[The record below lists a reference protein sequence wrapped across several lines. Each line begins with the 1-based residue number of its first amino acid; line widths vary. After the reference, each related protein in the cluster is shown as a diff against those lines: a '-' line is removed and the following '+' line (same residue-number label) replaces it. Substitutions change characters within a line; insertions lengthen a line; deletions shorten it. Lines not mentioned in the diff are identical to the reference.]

1 MEGTMVGVEQ
11 ANLKPGVRE
20 NDFDSELHIHG
31 LRRLKAGDAHVELS
45 GERSETR
52 IAIEVGLRPKESAT
66 SMKCGVRGANLVLN
80 SLTMDVTEILNV
92 VDKNGLV

>member
-45 GERSETR
+45 GKRSETR
-52 IAIEVGLRPKESAT
+52 IAIEVGLRPEEGAT
-66 SMKCGVRGANLVLN
+66 SMECSVRGANLVLN
-80 SLTMDVTEILNV
+80 SLTMDITKILNV
-92 VDKNGLV
+92 VDENGLV